1 MGAHDAIDDEGPHRG
16 GLGGAVLEIV
26 QRGGADG
33 EPVLVLLVPLRDA
46 RIEIPA
52 VVVETGRVGDA
63 LDAVERVPFELPEP
77 DDDVGHLDAGVVD
90 VVLDFDR
97 RVAEPEHPHE
107 RVAERRV
114 PEVPDVGRLVGIDGG
129 VLDDGLGLVS
139 AKGGDFAADA

>member
-1 MGAHDAIDDEGPHRG
+1 MFSRAIVAQVGAHDAIDDEGAHRG
-16 GLGGAVLEIV
+16 GLVAAVLEIV
-26 QRGGADG
+26 ERGGTDG
-33 EPVLVLLVPLRDA
+33 EPALVLLVPLGDA

-63 LDAVERVPFELPEP
+63 LDLVERLPFELPKP

-114 PEVPDVGRLVGIDGG
+114 PQVADVGRLVRD
-129 VLDDGLGLVS
+129 
-139 AKGGDFAADA
+139 